1 MIIKFK
7 SRKNIYSAK
16 QLVNYILTD
25 KGRIKNPFEAPI
37 ILQNINR
44 LDLKTMHKDFLENYK
59 YLSKRKNGV
68 AFYHTILAISKKD
81 KDKITKPMLKDLMEK
96 YIEFRGI
103 QNALVIAKS
112 HDNQHIHLMIS
123 ANNLRSKE
131 RLRMSHQQMK
141 KLLNDFE
148 SYHKGKFPELEN
160 SIIHTIKKRQISRD
174 ITKEN
179 RNHRKEKEYQL
190 KLRIGDKKTQK
201 ELVADMV
208 NDLMQKVGKFSEFT
222 QQIQKT
228 KDLKIY
234 TYRGKIRG
242 ILYLERKYRFSTLQ
256 VPKEK
261 ILQLEKV
268 QERLKQL
275 SLIKEMHKGTRE
287 MELGR

>member
-81 KDKITKPMLKDLMEK
+81 KEKITKPMLKDLMEK
-96 YIEFRGI
+96 YIEFRGL

-112 HDNQHIHLMIS
+112 HENQHIHLMIS

-148 SYHKGKFPELEN
+148 SYHISKYPQLEN
-160 SIIHTIKKRQISRD
+160 SIVHTIKKR
-174 ITKEN
+174 
-179 RNHRKEKEYQL
+179 
-190 KLRIGDKKTQK
+190 
-201 ELVADMV
+201 
-208 NDLMQKVGKFSEFT
+208 
-222 QQIQKT
+222 
-228 KDLKIY
+228 
-234 TYRGKIRG
+234 
-242 ILYLERKYRFSTLQ
+242 
-256 VPKEK
+256 
-261 ILQLEKV
+261 
-268 QERLKQL
+268 
-275 SLIKEMHKGTRE
+275 
-287 MELGR
+287 